1 LPRPLVANHLES
13 IDPKICARFIEY
25 LIDERGE
32 ESSVFHDR
40 LAELYLKMTLNAN
53 KHGDEGLF
61 PSEFTLQTADRT
73 SQRQG
78 RLLMLSC

>member
-1 LPRPLVANHLES
+1 MPRPLVANYLES

-40 LAELYLKMTLNAN
+40 LAELYLKMTLSAN
-53 KHGDEGLF
+53 RHGDEGLQI
-61 PSEFTLQTADRT
+61 SLVALRIAKQTL
-73 SQRQG
+73 
-78 RLLMLSC
+78 